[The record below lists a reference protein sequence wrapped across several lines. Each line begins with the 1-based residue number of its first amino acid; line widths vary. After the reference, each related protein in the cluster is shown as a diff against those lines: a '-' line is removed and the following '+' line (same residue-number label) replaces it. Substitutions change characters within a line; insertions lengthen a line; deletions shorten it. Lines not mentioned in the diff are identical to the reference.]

1 MSVGPTIDE
10 FRSVIDAA
18 THRLSA
24 SARSAG
30 LTALVPP
37 CPDWTVADLVAHQ
50 GMVHR
55 WAQAQI
61 LGVEAP
67 FASESDV
74 HDRVAPTDLTDW
86 FVDGARELLE
96 TLTTADP
103 DVEAWVFMETGRTPL
118 EFWTRRQ
125 AHETTIH
132 AVDAVAAEHG
142 SVPTAAALDIDP
154 VLAAD
159 GLDEL
164 LVRFAPRGRSKLYD
178 GEPATIGVE
187 TTDTGHAWTL
197 SVSAE
202 ALTVTDG
209 APESAT
215 AWWRGTAGA
224 LYLGLWNRGDEIEVS
239 GDRTTLERWR
249 ARHRVR

>member
-1 MSVGPTIDE
+1 MSGGPTLDE

-24 SARSAG
+24 SARTAG
-30 LTALVPP
+30 LTALVPT
-37 CPDWTVADLVAHQ
+37 CPDWTIADLVAHQ

-55 WAQAQI
+55 WARAQI
-61 LGVEAP
+61 LGAEAP

-74 HDRVAPTDLTDW
+74 LDRVAPSDLTDW
-86 FVDGARELLE
+86 FVEGARELLA
-96 TLTTADP
+96 TLETADP
-103 DVEAWVFMETGRTPL
+103 DVDAWVFMDTGRTPL

-132 AVDAVAAEHG
+132 AVDAVAAEDG
-142 SVPTAAALDIDP
+142 SLPTAAAVGIDP
-154 VLAAD
+154 ALAAD

-178 GEPATIGVE
+178 GEPLTIGVE
-187 TTDTGHAWTL
+187 TTDTDHAWTL

-202 ALTVTDG
+202 ALSVTDG
-209 APESAT
+209 APESPTAT
-215 AWWRGTAGA
+215 WRGTAVV

-239 GDRTTLERWR
+239 GDATTLERWR
-249 ARHRVR
+249 SRHRVR

>member
-1 MSVGPTIDE
+1 MSAGPTIDE
-10 FRSVIDAA
+10 FRSVIGAA

-24 SARSAG
+24 SSRTAG
-30 LTALVPP
+30 LTALVPT
-37 CPDWTVADLVAHQ
+37 CPEWTVADLVAHQ

-61 LGVEAP
+61 LGIDAP

-74 HDRVAPTDLTDW
+74 LDRVAPADLYDW
-86 FVDGARELLE
+86 LDAGAQELLDS
-96 TLTTADP
+96 LAAADP
-103 DVEAWVFMETGRTPL
+103 DVAAWVFMETGRTPL

-142 SVPTAAALDIDP
+142 SLPSAADLGIDP

-178 GEPATIGVE
+178 GELLTIGVE
-187 TTDTGHAWTL
+187 TTDTDDAWTL

-202 ALTVTDG
+202 ALTVTEG
-209 APESAT
+209 VPESPA
-215 AWWRGTAGA
+215 ARWRGSAA
-224 LYLGLWNRGDEIEVS
+224 VLYLGLWNRGDEIDVS
-239 GDRTTLERWR
+239 GDATTLERWR